1 MTPAKPL
8 KVALLGCGVV
18 GSEVAR
24 LLLDSADEF
33 QARSGRRLELVGIA
47 VRNLTKQRPG
57 IDPALLTDDAA
68 ALVARPGIDLVI
80 EVMGGVE
87 PARSL
92 ILTAIERGASVITA
106 NKQLLAQDG
115 ATLYTA
121 AAEAGVDLYFE
132 ASVAGAIPI
141 IRPLRES
148 LVGDELTA
156 VMGIV
161 NGTTNF
167 ILDKM
172 HTEGSSFE
180 EVLAEAQRLGY
191 AEEDP
196 TADVEGLDAA
206 AKAAIL
212 ASLAF
217 HSRVK
222 LDDVDCEGISK
233 VTASDVATAKE
244 LGYVIKLLARC
255 ALAPDGSISVGVH
268 PTMVPST
275 HPLANV
281 SGAFNAVFVESR
293 HAGQLMFMG
302 PGAGGSP
309 TASAVLGDVVTAA
322 RNRVR
327 GASGPGESS
336 YSARLITPRGQVPSR
351 FYLSLSVED
360 EPGVLA
366 RIAAA
371 FARYQVSIQAVRQE
385 SELDRPHGQGAK
397 LAILTHAARV
407 SDMRAALEDLQAL
420 PDVRGDVT
428 LMRVEG

>member
-1 MTPAKPL
+1 MTPARPL

-18 GSEVAR
+18 GSQVAR
-24 LLLDSADEF
+24 QMLEGGDEF
-33 QARSGRRLELVGIA
+33 QARVGRRLDLVGIA
-47 VRNLTKQRPG
+47 VRNLAKDRPG
-57 IDPALLTDDAA
+57 IDAALLTDDAA
-68 ALVARPGIDLVI
+68 ELVARKGIDLVI

-92 ILTAIERGASVITA
+92 ILAAMAGGASVITA

-115 ATLYTA
+115 PTLYEA
-121 AAEAGVDLYFE
+121 AAEAGVDLYYE
-132 ASVAGAIPI
+132 AAVAGAIPI

-148 LVGDELTA
+148 LVGDEVTA
-156 VMGIV
+156 VKGIV

-172 HTEGSSFE
+172 TTEGSSFD

-191 AEEDP
+191 AEDDP

-206 AKAAIL
+206 AKAASL

-217 HSRVK
+217 HSRVN
-222 LDDVDCEGISK
+222 LDDVDCEGITT
-233 VTASDVATAKE
+233 VTADDVATAAE

-255 ALAPDGSISVGVH
+255 ALAPDNSISVGVH
-268 PTMVPST
+268 PTLVPAN

-281 SGAFNAVFVESR
+281 SGAFNAVFIESR

-302 PGAGGSP
+302 PGAGGAP
-309 TASAVLGDVVTAA
+309 TASAVLGDVITAA

-327 GASGPGESS
+327 GVAGPGESS
-336 YSARLITPRGQVPSR
+336 YSARPVTPRNQVPSR
-351 FYLSLSVED
+351 FYVALSVDD

-366 RIAAA
+366 KIAAS

-385 SELDRPHGQGAK
+385 SEPGRPLGQGAR

-407 SDMRAALEDLQAL
+407 GDMKAAVEDLAAM
-420 PDVRGDVT
+420 PEVTGGIT

>member
-1 MTPAKPL
+1 MTPARPL

-18 GSEVAR
+18 GSQVAR
-24 LLLDSADEF
+24 QMLEGGDEF
-33 QARSGRRLELVGIA
+33 QARVGRRLDLVGIA
-47 VRNLTKQRPG
+47 VRNLAKDRPG
-57 IDPALLTDDAA
+57 IDAALLTDDAA
-68 ALVARPGIDLVI
+68 ELVARKAIDLVI

-92 ILTAIERGASVITA
+92 ILAAMAGGASVITA

-115 ATLYTA
+115 PTLYEA
-121 AAEAGVDLYFE
+121 AAEAGVDLYYE
-132 ASVAGAIPI
+132 AAVAGAIPI

-148 LVGDELTA
+148 LVGDEVTA
-156 VMGIV
+156 VKGIV

-172 HTEGSSFE
+172 TTEGSSFD

-191 AEEDP
+191 AEDDP

-217 HSRVK
+217 HSRVN
-222 LDDVDCEGISK
+222 LDDVDCEGITT
-233 VTASDVATAKE
+233 VTADDVATAAE

-255 ALAPDGSISVGVH
+255 ALAPDNSISVGVH
-268 PTMVPST
+268 PTLVPAN

-281 SGAFNAVFVESR
+281 SGAFNAVFIESR

-302 PGAGGSP
+302 PGAGGAP
-309 TASAVLGDVVTAA
+309 TASAVLGDVITAA

-327 GASGPGESS
+327 GVAGPGESS
-336 YSARLITPRGQVPSR
+336 YSARPVTPRNLVPSR
-351 FYLSLSVED
+351 FYVALSVDD

-366 RIAAA
+366 KIAAS

-385 SELDRPHGQGAK
+385 SEPGRPLGQGAR

-407 SDMRAALEDLQAL
+407 GDMKAAVEDLAAM
-420 PDVRGDVT
+420 PEVTGGIT